1 LICSMSDIKLSYFNA
16 RGRAETARLILAH
29 AGVRYIDQR
38 LTTEQFASVK
48 SRLPYGQL
56 PSLKYEGE
64 VICTS
69 LAIARFLASQFG
81 LVGDNNLQAA
91 QADEIV
97 DCVNDI
103 VNKGSKAR
111 FETNEEKKIELM
123 KELISELIPSTLGR
137 LESRLKERGG
147 QFFAGNKLTWADLHV
162 FAFLDKLRLDNA
174 ELLDGFPTVKNLIE
188 RVEQMPNISRWLK
201 SRPSSLM

>member
-1 LICSMSDIKLSYFNA
+1 M
-16 RGRAETARLILAH
+16 GAH

-38 LTTEQFASVK
+38 LTTDQFASVK

-56 PSLKYEGE
+56 PTLKYDGE

-69 LAIARFLASQFG
+69 MAIARFLAGQFG
-81 LVGDNNLQAA
+81 LAGNTNLERA

-97 DCVNDI
+97 DCVNDL
-103 VNKGSKAR
+103 VNKRIKAM
-111 FETNEEKKIELM
+111 FETNEETKIELM
-123 KELISELIPSTLGR
+123 KELMSELIPATLGR
-137 LESRLKERGG
+137 LETRLKERGG

-162 FAFLDKLRLDNA
+162 FAFFDKMRLDNA
-174 ELLDGFPTVKNLIE
+174 ELLDDFPTVKNLLE
-188 RVEQMPNISRWLK
+188 RVEEMPNISRWLQ